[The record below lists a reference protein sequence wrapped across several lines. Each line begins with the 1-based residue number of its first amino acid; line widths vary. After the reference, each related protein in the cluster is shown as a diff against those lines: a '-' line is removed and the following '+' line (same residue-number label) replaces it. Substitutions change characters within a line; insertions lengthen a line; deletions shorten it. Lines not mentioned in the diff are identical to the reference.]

1 MAQFQTELPLELME
15 QFKKL
20 QDNSDELIGEMTRA
34 GAEAVLNNIK
44 VKCPDVLK
52 NKLKLSVTYR
62 TPSDGGINTK
72 VYFSGYIPFS
82 DPNRKYFSSWV
93 KGKNYPNPKGVPA
106 SFLAILYEYG
116 RSNIPFPKHP
126 SVRSAIGNRS
136 AIEQAIFDAQQHG
149 WEILGIE

>member
-20 QDNSDELIGEMTRA
+20 QDNSEELIGEMTRA

-52 NKLKLSVTYR
+52 NRLKLSVTYR
-62 TPSDGGINTK
+62 TPSDCGINTK

-82 DPNRKYFSSWV
+82 DPSRQWFSRYA
-93 KGKNYPNPKGVPA
+93 KGGLYKTDKGVPA

-116 RSNIPFPKHP
+116 RSNMPFPKHP